1 MNIFHDIARRL
12 SSDELEKL
20 SRFHMTRKPLPAE
33 VNHLPMGFL
42 ACVGVDEDLRV
53 LHVLSPFGK
62 RVAMAAEQLADESAA
77 E

>member
-1 MNIFHDIARRL
+1 MSIFHDIARRL

-20 SRFHMTRKPLPAE
+20 ARFHGSRDPLPAE
-33 VNHLPMGFL
+33 VNDLPMGFL
-42 ACVGVDEDLRV
+42 ACVGVDDELRV

-62 RVAMAAEQLADESAA
+62 RVALAADDIAAEDAA